1 MGARQRTHAAENAE
15 DSLSHPGGD
24 TLSGMSMASRP
35 PFLIEGHRGAR
46 GLWPEN
52 TLAGFAGA
60 LALDVDAIELD
71 VMMTRDG
78 VVVVTHDPRLNP
90 DLTRDS
96 FGEWLVGPGP
106 AVASLDAAQLM
117 AFDVGRARPGGVTAL
132 AFPAQVACDGARIP
146 RLAEVLR
153 LALRS
158 RATVDVELKTNPP
171 QPELSPHPAVLA
183 DAVVAAARDCGAFDR
198 LAVRSFDWR
207 GLRHMRDRWPQVP
220 LTWLTAG
227 AGPGPDEVARA
238 AGGDGGRWGPNH
250 EGLDLGMVE
259 RAHDL
264 GLLVIPWTVNSLEA
278 MRRLRDW
285 GVDGICTDRPDVAR
299 SDR

>member
-1 MGARQRTHAAENAE
+1 
-15 DSLSHPGGD
+15 
-24 TLSGMSMASRP
+24 MSMASRP

-71 VMMTRDG
+71 VVMTRDG
-78 VVVVTHDPRLNP
+78 VVVVTHDPCLNP
-90 DLTRDS
+90 DLTRDAT
-96 FGEWLVGPGP
+96 GAWLPGPGP
-106 AVASLDAAQLM
+106 AVARLDAAQLM
-117 AFDVGRARPGGVTAL
+117 AFDVGRARPGGTTAV

-146 RLAEVLR
+146 HLAEVLR
-153 LALRS
+153 LALGG
-158 RATVDVELKTNPP
+158 RAVVDVELKTDPSLP
-171 QPELSPHPAVLA
+171 DLSPAVLA
-183 DAVVAAARDCGAFDR
+183 DAVMAAARSCGILDR

-207 GLRHMRDRWPQVP
+207 GLHHMHDRWPQVP
-220 LTWLTAG
+220 LTWLTASDG
-227 AGPGPDEVARA
+227 PEPEEVAHAAGP
-238 AGGDGGRWGPNH
+238 DGGRWGPDH
-250 EGLDLGMVE
+250 DGLEPGMVQ

-264 GLLVIPWTVNSLEA
+264 GLLVVPWTVNSLAA

-299 SDR
+299 GDR